1 MDPLAFKNL
10 FSGDKF
16 ARLSFKHMDTPSN
29 A

>member
-1 MDPLAFKNL
+1 MDPLSFKNL

-16 ARLSFKHMDTPSN
+16 ARLGFKDMDVPSN